1 MKTTNT
7 YNVLFA
13 LLIVVSNYTLIAQN
27 KITKESNFTNAT
39 EILKR
44 QENYTVLKNLGYTD
58 IAIYEDLGNA
68 NFLNKNY
75 DTAIFWYTKLFEL
88 SDGNNISK
96 NYYERYQFAVKST
109 NTSSL
114 KTVLQEK
121 DWVAQVKEDYKVSNK
136 QHQTKFKDF
145 NFNGNQ
151 KVSALEDFVAK
162 ETTKQFTQENS
173 SENNISKHTKNQSP
187 IAITQDG
194 NTAYYTKPVEV
205 KPLYGVFSKKEMVQ
219 KIYKAIYTN
228 GNWTTTGEVALGPKN
243 ASVMHPAISEDG
255 SRLFFASDMPGTF
268 GKFDIYMATIQK
280 NGVVG
285 VAKNLGKK
293 VNTNEDD
300 LYPNIMGGTSL
311 FFASNGHQGYG
322 GLDVYMVEV
331 ANNKVGAT
339 VNLGSPINSLED
351 DFSIQ
356 LITDKETGYVVL
368 QRGNTYGKTQRVA
381 YAYDDPSLRTK
392 ETRKEYHILEA
403 LNTESKINYS
413 SSIFEDNE

>member
-13 LLIVVSNYTLIAQN
+13 LLIVVVNYSLQAQN
-27 KITKESNFTNAT
+27 SATKVSDLTSVNETQ
-39 EILKR
+39 KR
-44 QENYTVLKNLGYTD
+44 QENYKVLKDLGYTE
-58 IAIYEDLGNA
+58 IAIFEDLGNA

-75 DTAIFWYTKLFEL
+75 ETALYWYTKLFKL

-96 NYYERYQFAVKST
+96 NYYERYQFALKATT
-109 NTSSL
+109 NPNSNLASS
-114 KTVLQEK
+114 QK
-121 DWVAQVKEDYKVSNK
+121 DWVAQIKEDYKIPSK
-136 QHQTKFKDF
+136 QRQTKFNDF
-145 NFNGNQ
+145 NFGSDQ
-151 KVSALEDFVAK
+151 KVKALEAFVAK
-162 ETTKQFTQENS
+162 ESVQQESTAGNKLTKNLQ
-173 SENNISKHTKNQSP
+173 NQSP
-187 IAITQDG
+187 IAMTVDG
-194 NTAYYTKPVEV
+194 NTAYYTKQVAV
-205 KPLYGVFSKKEMVQ
+205 KPLYGVFSKKELVH
-219 KIYKAIYTN
+219 KIFKANYSN
-228 GNWTTTGEVALGPKN
+228 GTWTSTGEVALGPKN
-243 ASVMHPAISEDG
+243 ASVMHPTISEDG

-268 GKFDIYMATIQK
+268 GKFDIYVATIQK

-285 VAKNLGKK
+285 VAKNLGQK

-331 ANNKVGAT
+331 AHNKVGAT
-339 VNLGSPINSLED
+339 VNLGSPINSMED

-356 LITDKETGYVVL
+356 LITDKDTGYVVL
-368 QRGNTYGKTQRVA
+368 QRGENYGNTQRVA
-381 YAYDDPSLRTK
+381 YAYDDPSLRAK
-392 ETRKEYHILEA
+392 QKRKEYHILEA